1 MHEPIPHQHPARASA
16 TLAPSLL
23 RLSVGQRF
31 VIAAVLTAVLWL
43 AVAWAL
49 SGIAQ

>member
-1 MHEPIPHQHPARASA
+1 MHDPISHQHSARGPA

-23 RLSVGQRF
+23 RLSVLQRF
-31 VIAAVLTAVLWL
+31 AIVAVLAAVLWL

-49 SGIAQ
+49 SGIAS